1 MRYSI
6 VVERVE
12 DLYSIVESTVE
23 QDRPYSLY
31 YKRAFKNTAKRA

>member
-12 DLYSIVESTVE
+12 RYSIVESTVE
-23 QDRPYSLY
+23 QDHPYSIR
-31 YKRAFKNTAKRA
+31 YKRAIKNTAKRA

>member
-12 DLYSIVESTVE
+12 RYSIVESTVE